1 MVRHKGPFRLA
12 NPWPQVAWLALA
24 AILGVSLVLGFLVL
38 SRYQQNGETLGL
50 WSAICRGLG
59 ITADVGPATQPQPA
73 LRTPSRIAW
82 TDGTIE
88 QIRAGD
94 GQRGSIVAPNCTACH
109 GEGGEST
116 SMIIPSLAGM
126 DAAVIYKQLDD
137 FRSGK
142 RSGGV
147 MNAIA
152 IALSDKDSADVAAY
166 FASRPMGPA
175 SPRRE
180 DPPDDSNSQGRD
192 TARRLIFVGDAERG
206 IPPCAGCHGPL
217 GHKIG
222 APALTGQHAAYIAW
236 QLATFA
242 QGTRQN
248 DINEQMRTPAGQ
260 LTPDEMHMIA
270 DFLGAGR
277 R

>member
-12 NPWPQVAWLALA
+12 NPWSQFAWLSLA
-24 AILGVSLVLGFLVL
+24 AVLIVSLVLGFLVL
-38 SRYQQNGETLGL
+38 SRYQQNGETLAL

-59 ITADVGPATQPQPA
+59 ITADVGPATQPQPP

-82 TDGTIE
+82 TNGMIE

-94 GQRGSIVAPNCTACH
+94 GQHGSIVALNCTACH
-109 GEGGEST
+109 GEAGQST

-126 DAAVIYKQLDD
+126 DAEVIYKQLDD

-142 RSGGV
+142 RTGGV

-152 IALSDKDSADVAAY
+152 MALSDTDSADVAAY
-166 FASRPMGPA
+166 FASRPVGPG
-175 SPRRE
+175 RE
-180 DPPDDSNSQGRD
+180 DPPDERNSKEWD
-192 TARRLIFVGDAERG
+192 TARRLIFVGDEERG

-222 APALTGQHAAYIAW
+222 APTLTGQHAAYIAW
-236 QLATFA
+236 QLAAFA

-248 DINEQMRTPAGQ
+248 DINEQMRMPAKE

-270 DFLGAGR
+270 DFLGVPDHR
-277 R
+277 

>member
-1 MVRHKGPFRLA
+1 MVREKDQFELL
-12 NPWPQVAWLALA
+12 NPQFVWLALA

-38 SRYQQNGETLGL
+38 SRYQQNGETLDL
-50 WSAICRGLG
+50 WGAICRGLG
-59 ITADVGPATQPQPA
+59 ITADVGPATLPQPA

-82 TDGTIE
+82 TDSTIE
-88 QIRAGD
+88 KIQAGD
-94 GQRGSIVAPNCTACH
+94 SKHGSIVALNCTACH
-109 GEGGEST
+109 GEVGEST
-116 SMIIPSLAGM
+116 SMITPSLAGM

-152 IALSDKDSADVAAY
+152 MALSDKDSADVAAY
-166 FASRPMGPA
+166 FASLPVGLA
-175 SPRRE
+175 SPGRE
-180 DPPDDSNSQGRD
+180 DSTDDSNLRGQD
-192 TARRLIFVGDAERG
+192 TARRLIFVGDEERG

-222 APALTGQHAAYIAW
+222 APALTGQHATYIAW
-236 QLATFA
+236 QLADFA
-242 QGTRQN
+242 QGARQN
-248 DINEQMRTPAGQ
+248 DINEQMRMPAGQ

-270 DFLGAGR
+270 DFLGTGR
-277 R
+277 Q

>member
-12 NPWPQVAWLALA
+12 IPWPRVAWLALA
-24 AILGVSLVLGFLVL
+24 GILGISLVLGFLVL
-38 SRYQQNGETLGL
+38 GRYQQNGETLDL

-59 ITADVGPATQPQPA
+59 VTADVGPATQPQPA

-82 TDGTIE
+82 TDSTIE

-94 GQRGSIVAPNCTACH
+94 GQHGSIVAMNCTACH

-147 MNAIA
+147 MNGIA
-152 IALSDKDSADVAAY
+152 MALSEKDSADVAAY
-166 FASRPMGPA
+166 FASRPVGLH
-175 SPRRE
+175 E
-180 DPPDDSNSQGRD
+180 DPPDDSNSQGQD
-192 TARRLIFVGDAERG
+192 TARRLIFVGDPERG

-222 APALTGQHAAYIAW
+222 APVLTGQHSAYIAW
-236 QLATFA
+236 QLAAFA

-248 DINEQMRTPAGQ
+248 DINEQMRMPAGQ
-260 LTPDEMHMIA
+260 LTPDEMHMIT
-270 DFLGAGR
+270 DFLGVDR